1 MKIFFASSSVFGE
14 IALKKMI
21 ESEVSFSAL
30 ITAPDK
36 KCGRGQQIKP
46 LSIKKT
52 AENFKIKIKEA
63 DNSSQF
69 DQVIENEKPDIVIV
83 AGFKV
88 IISKKT
94 LDKSLFVNI
103 HPSLLPEYRGATPIQ
118 TAIIDGKEEGGVT
131 IIKMNEK
138 IDQGPVMTQKSFF
151 FSNKATYKRAEKE
164 LANLG
169 AVILAEKIDDLFQG
183 KISFKEQD
191 EKKATYTNLLKKED
205 GKINWGE
212 SADLIERKI
221 RALNPWPSTYT
232 TLDGK
237 NIKILEAEV
246 QQQTEVGPFGNLGK
260 TYLGTNH
267 LIAVQ
272 TGENFLLIKKLQR
285 EGEKEKTSE
294 DFIRSNINLIGHIFK

>member
-21 ESEVSFSAL
+21 ENGVSFSAL

-36 KCGRGQQIKP
+36 KNGRGQVVKP

-52 AENFKIKIKEA
+52 AEELGIKIKEA

-69 DQVIENEKPDIVIV
+69 DQVIESEKPDMVIV

-88 IISKKT
+88 IISKET
-94 LDKSLFVNI
+94 LRKSLFINI

-118 TAIIDGKEEGGVT
+118 TAIIDGKEESGVT
-131 IIKMNEK
+131 IIKMSEK
-138 IDQGPVMTQKSFF
+138 VDQGPVVVQKSFF

-164 LANLG
+164 LALLG
-169 AVILAEKIDDLFQG
+169 AVILAEKIEDLFQG
-183 KISFKEQD
+183 KITLEEQD

-205 GKINWGE
+205 GRINWNE
-212 SADLIERKI
+212 SAELIERRV

-232 TLDGK
+232 TLNGK

-246 QQQTEVGPFGNLGK
+246 QQQTEVGPFGDPGK

-267 LIAVQ
+267 SVAVQ

-294 DFIRSNINLIGHIFK
+294 DFIRSNIDLIGEIFK

>member
-14 IALKKMI
+14 IALRKMI
-21 ESEVSFSAL
+21 ESGVSFSAL

-36 KCGRGQQIKP
+36 KNGRGQVVKP

-52 AENFKIKIKEA
+52 AEESGVKIKEA

-69 DQVIENEKPDIVIV
+69 DQVIENEKPDMVVV

-88 IISKKT
+88 IISKET
-94 LDKSLFVNI
+94 LKKSLFINI

-118 TAIIDGKEEGGVT
+118 TAIIDGKEESGVT

-138 IDQGPVMTQKSFF
+138 VDQGPVVVQKSFF

-164 LANLG
+164 LASLG

-191 EKKATYTNLLKKED
+191 ENKATYTNLFKKED
-205 GKINWGE
+205 GKINWNE
-212 SADLIERKI
+212 SAELIERKI

-232 TLDGK
+232 TLNGK
-237 NIKILEAEV
+237 NIKILEAEI
-246 QQQTEVGPFGNLGK
+246 QQQTEVGPFGGPGK

-267 LIAVQ
+267 SVAVQ
-272 TGENFLLIKKLQR
+272 TGKNFLLIKKLQR

-294 DFIRSNINLIGHIFK
+294 DFIRSNIDLIGQVFK